1 VSTSPTTPPQL
12 PGLPAAARI
21 VSTPGG
27 ELLAQWRLAMPL
39 AAQQIG
45 LQLMGAVDT
54 ALLGHYHSNALAG
67 VGVGNSLVFAIT
79 CTAMGVVLGLDS
91 VVPRAIG
98 AGDHDAADRAL
109 FAGLR
114 LAILVGIPT
123 SILVLA
129 SRWALPF
136 FGAAPQVA
144 AEAHSYLVGRS
155 FGEIPFLLSVAM
167 RAYLAAHG
175 ETRSLM
181 VAVIGGNLINFAGS
195 YLLIFGDAGLHRL
208 GLPGLGIPE
217 LGSFGAAL
225 ATTLVQLA
233 TMIMYAIAIVR
244 LRRSQGRRTSLRR
257 LARDSVPPR
266 KLRGADRAAVP
277 FDASA
282 PAPGHELRAIAYHG
296 IPIGLHL
303 LAEVGVF
310 AAAGILAARFGTE
323 SAAAHSVAIT
333 LASFTFSAAVGI
345 GSATAVRVGLA
356 LGAGGHDARALARR
370 RGFIGVGLGIAVM
383 ALGSLCFLLFPR
395 QLVGAFT
402 DRPEVLAT
410 AVPLLGI
417 AALFQLSDGIQAVG
431 AGALRGAGDTR
442 STMWANLLG
451 HYGIGLPIS
460 LALGFGAGMGARG
473 LWWGL
478 SAGLSVTAAILI
490 VRFLHITRATPTPP
504 APP

>member
-1 VSTSPTTPPQL
+1 MSTAPPSPPPA
-12 PGLPAAARI
+12 GLPAAARI

-175 ETRSLM
+175 KTRSLM
-181 VAVIGGNLINFAGS
+181 VAVIGGNLLNFAGS

-208 GLPGLGIPE
+208 GLPGVGIPE
-217 LGSFGAAL
+217 LGSFGTAL

-257 LARDSVPPR
+257 LARDSAPPAA
-266 KLRGADRAAVP
+266 KLPGGPAAP
-277 FDASA
+277 FDAAA

-310 AAAGILAARFGTE
+310 AAAGILAAHFGTQ

-370 RGFIGVGLGIAVM
+370 RGFIGVGLGVAVM
-383 ALGSLCFLLFPR
+383 ATGSVVLLLFPH
-395 QLVGAFT
+395 QLAGAFT
-402 DRPEVLAT
+402 DRPEVLAA

-442 STMWANLLG
+442 STMWANLVG
-451 HYGIGLPIS
+451 HYAIGLPIS

-478 SAGLSVTAAILI
+478 SAGLSVTAVLLI
-490 VRFLHITRATPTPP
+490 ARFLHITRAAAAP
-504 APP
+504 AISS